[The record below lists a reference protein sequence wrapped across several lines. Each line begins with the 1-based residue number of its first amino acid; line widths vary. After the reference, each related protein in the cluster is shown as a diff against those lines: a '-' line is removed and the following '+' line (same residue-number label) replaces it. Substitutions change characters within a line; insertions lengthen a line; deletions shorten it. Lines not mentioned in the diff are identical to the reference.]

1 VTPNVTSVVS
11 GGSITLT
18 ATVNSQS
25 NSGQG
30 PTGTVQFKN
39 GTTNLGVAATCTPKG
54 ADFSGATTVGA
65 LCTAQLTTTLSALPP
80 GFFVEPRPRNTPFV
94 VVTLIA
100 AMLAILSFVLALKLG
115 APRRRFAYAGAVF
128 ALITAVALAG
138 CSGSSNS
145 GGGGGGG
152 GGSARTISAAY
163 SGDTNYASS
172 AGSTS
177 VTVH

>member
-1 VTPNVTSVVS
+1 
-11 GGSITLT
+11 
-18 ATVNSQS
+18 
-25 NSGQG
+25 
-30 PTGTVQFKN
+30 
-39 GTTNLGVAATCTPKG
+39 
-54 ADFSGATTVGA
+54 
-65 LCTAQLTTTLSALPP
+65 
-80 GFFVEPRPRNTPFV
+80 
-94 VVTLIA
+94 
-100 AMLAILSFVLALKLG
+100 VLALKLG

-145 GGGGGGG
+145 GGGGGG
-152 GGSARTISAAY
+152 SARTISAAY